1 MQKEKIYKEVA
12 KAFAHEE
19 LFGCGFPIGLRPAA
33 AEAAINAVAETYSGD
48 ETPEMLGLYADS
60 ILVHLYARCDWLNFR
75 DITCLSPKAK
85 LSEIAEKY
93 FHKYVRQT
101 LTDARFAAIH

>member
-1 MQKEKIYKEVA
+1 MVKEEIYKAVT

-19 LFGCGFPIGLRPAA
+19 LFGTGFPTGLGPAA

-48 ETPEMLGLYADS
+48 ETPEMLGLYVDS
-60 ILVHLYARCDWLNFR
+60 IMVNLYCICDWLNFR
-75 DITCLSPKAK
+75 DITCLSPKSK
-85 LSEIAEKY
+85 LSEIAERC
-93 FHKYVRQT
+93 FHEYVRQA